1 MTVKVTTKTK
11 TTETSSPM
19 VVSLRT
25 QALGAGLAL
34 AVTSALASGNHAG
47 VLEPTGGDLVAIR
60 AGTIHVV
67 EAGGVVENGTML
79 VRDGK
84 IEAVGSDVAVPLGAR
99 VVNYG
104 PDAVIAPGFV
114 AANSN
119 IGVGAASQR
128 TADPQVQAIDNV
140 DFFSSAYLSDV
151 AAGVTTAYVPPARG
165 RLIAGQGAVVKLH
178 GDDAAARTLSSSAT
192 IHGAISTEARSTPG
206 YWEPP
211 VPATVDVGLGVEQAQ
226 LPRSTMGAILA
237 LREVLDAARG
247 KGDTGEYGP
256 TTPGLL
262 KELMDEGRPWRIDA
276 KSAAEIRSLQRFMAS
291 EGLPLVIEGGRDAG
305 AIADEIAKSGASVVL
320 EVDVAPNRA
329 GRNLGRGADSVWPS
343 YDTAVALAAANVP
356 FALATS
362 DGVRARDLRFSA
374 GLAMRGGLDAD
385 RALHAITLGAAEIL
399 GVQSRV
405 GSLVAGKDADFV
417 VLTGAPMA
425 STTSVVATWIDG
437 HEAWS
442 ANAST
447 SSSVVIEADEVY
459 LGDGRVLRPGQ
470 VLVVDGKIAEVGHR
484 VGHPVGA
491 SVVRGAA
498 AMPGI
503 VDALGHLGLEGST
516 RSPSTD
522 YAMSKILDVG
532 DATDQRVAQAG
543 VTTVVMT
550 PRGANRSGSPM
561 MAYKPAASDLDS
573 MVVAEPTALRF
584 SWTERS
590 RFDNGKSLTGILEKA
605 TEYKTKWDEYEAA
618 VAAWTPPATEAVV
631 RSRPVEEEDEEED
644 EEDDDD
650 KKDDDED
657 EDEDADVLSG
667 VWTGT
672 LGDSELRLVVMS
684 NDDGVEAHLRSASA
698 GDSLVE
704 LSGAFD
710 EDTLSLRGIGGGGWM
725 SVSAELKK
733 GKLTGTATH
742 AAGELELAAERT
754 SEEVPRASRPK
765 LRKQTTPKKETVKG
779 EPKSPGRDAKL
790 EPFLAAM
797 RGEGAIVVDV
807 AREDD
812 ILACVDAFEA
822 AGIKPVLY
830 GASEA
835 WRVADQIQGRVAG
848 IILSH
853 QVLGTQGGNGLQH
866 QRNRYA
872 QLAGVGIPLA
882 FHSAAEEGAAELP
895 VHAAYAVANGMSPD
909 GALRALTGDAAKMMG
924 ISGRVGVLEA
934 GCDGDVLLLDGPPL
948 ELSTSVLRTWVNG
961 EEIR

>member
-1 MTVKVTTKTK
+1 
-11 TTETSSPM
+11 M

-34 AVTSALASGNHAG
+34 AVTSALATGKPAG
-47 VLEPTGGDLVAIR
+47 VLESMDGDLVAIR
-60 AGTIHVV
+60 AGTIHAIEAGVVV
-67 EAGGVVENGTML
+67 EDGTML

-84 IEAVGSDVAVPLGAR
+84 IEALGADVAVPLGAR
-99 VVNYG
+99 VVDYG
-104 PDAVIAPGFV
+104 PDAVITPGFV

-119 IGVGAASQR
+119 IGVGAGSER

-140 DFFSSAYLSDV
+140 DFFSTAYLSDV

-178 GDDAAARTLSSSAT
+178 GSDAASRTLSSSAS
-192 IHGAISTEARSTPG
+192 IHGAISTEARSTRG

-247 KGDTGEYGP
+247 NSDTDEYGP
-256 TTPGLL
+256 HTPGLL
-262 KELMDEGRPWRIDA
+262 KELMDAGRPWRIDA
-276 KSAAEIRSLQRFMAS
+276 KSASEIRSLQRFMAS
-291 EGLPLVIEGGRDAG
+291 EGLPLIIEGGRDAG
-305 AIADEIAKSGASVVL
+305 AIADEIAKGGASVVL
-320 EVDVAPNRA
+320 EIDVAPNRA
-329 GRNLGRGADSVWPS
+329 GRDMGRGADSVWPS
-343 YDTAVALAAANVP
+343 YDTAVALAEANVP

-374 GLAMRGGLDAD
+374 GLAMRGGLEAD

-399 GVQSRV
+399 GVASRV
-405 GSLVAGKDADFV
+405 GSLVPGKDADFV
-417 VLTGAPMA
+417 VMTGAPMA
-425 STTSVVATWIDG
+425 ATTSVVATWIDG
-437 HEAWS
+437 NEVWS
-442 ANAST
+442 ANASA
-447 SSSVVIEADEVY
+447 SASVVIEADEVH

-470 VLVVDGKIAEVGHR
+470 ILVVDGKIAEVGHR

-516 RSPSTD
+516 RSPATD
-522 YAMSKILDVG
+522 YAMSKILDLG
-532 DATDQRVAQAG
+532 DATDDRVARAG
-543 VTTVVMT
+543 VTTVVLT
-550 PRGANRSGSPM
+550 PRGPNRSGSPM
-561 MAYKPAASDLDS
+561 LAYKPAADDLDG

-584 SWTERS
+584 NWDERS
-590 RFDNGKSLTGILEKA
+590 RFDNGKNLLGILEKV
-605 TEYKTKWDEYEAA
+605 TEYKKKWDEYEAA
-618 VAAWTPPATEAVV
+618 LAAWTPPASEPVV
-631 RSRPVEEEDEEED
+631 RSRPVEEDEEE
-644 EEDDDD
+644 
-650 KKDDDED
+650 DED
-657 EDEDADVLSG
+657 EDEDDEKKKDKEEEDEDADTLSG

-672 LGDSELRLVVMS
+672 LGDSELRLVIEAH
-684 NDDGVEAHLRSASA
+684 DDGVAAYLRSGSV
-698 GDSLVE
+698 GDELVE
-704 LSGAFD
+704 LSGSFD
-710 EDTLSLRGIGGGGWM
+710 DDNLSLRGLGGGGWIT
-725 SVSAELKK
+725 VTAELKK
-733 GKLTGTATH
+733 GELTGTATH
-742 AAGELELAAERT
+742 TAGELELSAERT
-754 SEEVPRASRPK
+754 AEEVPRASRPK
-765 LRKQTTPKKETVKG
+765 LRKETQPKKETVKG
-779 EPKSPGRDAKL
+779 EPKSPGRDPKL
-790 EPFLAAM
+790 EPFLSAM
-797 RGEGAIVVDV
+797 RGDGAIVVDV

-835 WRVADQIQGRVAG
+835 WRVADQLQGRVAG

-853 QVLGTQGGNGLQH
+853 QVLRTESGGGLQS
-866 QRNRYA
+866 QRNRYGE
-872 QLAGVGIPLA
+872 LAAVGIPLA

-895 VHAAYAVANGMSPD
+895 IHAAYAVANGMSPD

-924 ISGRVGVLEA
+924 IHDRVGLLEA